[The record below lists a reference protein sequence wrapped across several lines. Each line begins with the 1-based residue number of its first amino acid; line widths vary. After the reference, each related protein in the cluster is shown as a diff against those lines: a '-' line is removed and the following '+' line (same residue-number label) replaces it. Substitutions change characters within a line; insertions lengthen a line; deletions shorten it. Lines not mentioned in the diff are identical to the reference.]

1 MRQLHSPHGH
11 VKSSTITLVTF
22 VKYIQGLWY
31 YDGSAALASER
42 AAISFT
48 RGRLDDDALEIWN
61 DYREKAT
68 GGCWKRIRQKV
79 RCRTALQVQRCE
91 ASKVVIQCQCSPVV
105 GKHLRAETADG
116 TKSTR
121 HGLQFHKRSK
131 SRGSRLCTIDSWEWA
146 PTKQKE

>member
-1 MRQLHSPHGH
+1 MSSKADAATSLSSWACEVFNNHFGH
-11 VKSSTITLVTF
+11 VCKIHTRPL
-22 VKYIQGLWY
+22 Y

-79 RCRTALQVQRCE
+79 RR
-91 ASKVVIQCQCSPVV
+91 
-105 GKHLRAETADG
+105 
-116 TKSTR
+116 
-121 HGLQFHKRSK
+121 
-131 SRGSRLCTIDSWEWA
+131 
-146 PTKQKE
+146 